1 MRIGTGEFTYEWIEG
16 WAQIPNTESARRGWS
31 HTGMVTTR
39 DREIVTL
46 HHGDPHLLY
55 LDLNGQIMR
64 SVELDVENAHDI
76 VLVEDNGT
84 ERLWIV
90 DNLSGRVV
98 KIELTGQVVS
108 ELEQPNISIYRDGG
122 SYAPTSL
129 AVHESRF
136 GGSGHIWLTDGY
148 GSSAVHQYTDAGDY
162 LTTITGDEG
171 TAGHFDTPHGL
182 FIDRRTTEPE
192 LLIADRS
199 NGQVQVYDLDG
210 TFKRVFGQDFLY
222 RPCCFEA
229 IADHLVILEH
239 RAGRLTVI
247 DSSNQLVCY
256 LGENPGVENL
266 QNYPNVSHKDLVTGK
281 FNSPHGITS
290 DHDGNLYI
298 REWITG
304 GRTIKLNRS

>member
-1 MRIGTGEFTYEWIEG
+1 
-16 WAQIPNTESARRGWS
+16 
-31 HTGMVTTR
+31 MVTTR

-55 LDLNGQIMR
+55 LDLNGQIRR

-76 VLVEDNGT
+76 VLVEDDGT

-98 KIELTGQVVS
+98 KIELNGQVVS

-129 AVHESRF
+129 VVHESRF

-199 NGQVQVYDLDG
+199 NGQVQVYDLAM
-210 TFKRVFGQDFLY
+210 
-222 RPCCFEA
+222 PM
-229 IADHLVILEH
+229 
-239 RAGRLTVI
+239 
-247 DSSNQLVCY
+247 
-256 LGENPGVENL
+256 
-266 QNYPNVSHKDLVTGK
+266 
-281 FNSPHGITS
+281 
-290 DHDGNLYI
+290 
-298 REWITG
+298 
-304 GRTIKLNRS
+304 